1 MADIKEKIIEEVEK
15 IPVDKV
21 SELYD
26 IIHFFRIGIES
37 QDELIEDK
45 RKAILKFFGIWKDMS
60 PEERAVLNEISL
72 RRQIN

>member
-1 MADIKEKIIEEVEK
+1 M
-15 IPVDKV
+15 DKV

-37 QDELIEDK
+37 QGELIEDK
-45 RKAILKFFGIWKDMS
+45 RKAVLKFFGIWKDMS
-60 PEERAVLNEISL
+60 PEERAVLKEISL